1 MRPTRLR
8 RGIVLAAAG
17 GAAFVLVV
25 AAFAAAGGATR
36 GLAVGQAG
44 AGRSVCGLGNGKK
57 ATGTPIKLGGMFT
70 QVPGIDFTPVGTIAN
85 AYFKCVNDNGGINGR
100 PISYRIY
107 TEQLKAD
114 GDAAIARK
122 LVESDK
128 VVGIAG
134 NTSLIDCVVNH
145 KYYEQKGYF
154 LIIAGVPGECF
165 GTPNIAP
172 VNMGPRYSDIGAA
185 QALIRH
191 GAKTI
196 VMSSG
201 DTSIAAYANGGA
213 LLVAKKAGI
222 KAIDDREP
230 FPIQD
235 PNADILKMYQEA
247 GPGGGIVLNYT
258 PETALPLMKAA
269 EAQGIAD
276 KVLWGSS
283 TPIANEYTASNVD
296 PELWNSKNLFINSEF
311 ALLTSTGPDMTLYR
325 AITKKYAPRIAIQSF
340 GQMGFMV
347 GKFVTAALLSIRGPV
362 TKQSYNEA
370 VQDLK
375 NQKTDMLCKPWY
387 FGRGLKAHIPNN
399 WDITVSY
406 DHGKVVQTE
415 PCFQIA
421 AVDPGLAAAR
431 AAEKKFKLNTG

>member
-1 MRPTRLR
+1 MRSRRRRL
-8 RGIVLAAAG
+8 GVVLAAASV
-17 GAAFVLVV
+17 GALVLTVT
-25 AAFAAAGGATR
+25 ALATEQR
-36 GLAVGQAG
+36 SAVSLKVGQVG
-44 AGRSVCGLGNGKK
+44 AGRSVCGLGTGKK
-57 ATGTPIKLGGMFT
+57 ATGKPIKIGGMFT

-85 AYFKCVNDNGGINGR
+85 AYFKCVNDNGGINGQ
-100 PISYRIY
+100 PIGYTIY
-107 TEQLKAD
+107 TEQLKPD

-122 LVESDK
+122 MVEQDK

-134 NTSLIDCVVNH
+134 NTSLIDCVVDH

-172 VNMGPRYSDIGAA
+172 VNMGPRYSDVGAA

-201 DTSIAAYANGGA
+201 NTTIAEYANGGA
-213 LLVAKKAGI
+213 ILVANKAGV
-222 KAIDDREP
+222 KAVDDLEP
-230 FPIQD
+230 FPITD
-235 PNADILKMYQEA
+235 PNSDILKMYQEA
-247 GPGGGIVLNYT
+247 GPGGGIILNYT

-283 TPIANEYTASNVD
+283 TPIANEYTASHVD
-296 PELWNSKNLFINSEF
+296 PNLWNSKNLFINSEL
-311 ALLTSTGPDMTLYR
+311 ALLSTTGPDMTLYR
-325 AITKKYAPRIAIQSF
+325 AITKRYAPSIAIQSF

-347 GKFVTAALLSIRGPV
+347 GKFVTAALLSIHGPV
-362 TKQSYNEA
+362 TKQSYNAA